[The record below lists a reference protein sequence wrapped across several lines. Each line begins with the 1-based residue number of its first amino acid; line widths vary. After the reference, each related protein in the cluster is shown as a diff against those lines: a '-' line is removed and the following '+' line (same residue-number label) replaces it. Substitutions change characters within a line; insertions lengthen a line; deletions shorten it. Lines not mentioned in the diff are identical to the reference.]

1 VEAVEGGLLV
11 RLLQEVERDQA
22 LLEALGVMTEK
33 AGALTGDLELLT
45 RPSKA
50 RDGALKALVAT
61 RGPGN
66 GTHRLGL
73 SPCGTG
79 GR

>member
-1 VEAVEGGLLV
+1 
-11 RLLQEVERDQA
+11 
-22 LLEALGVMTEK
+22 MTEK
-33 AGALTGDLELLT
+33 AGALTGHLELLT
-45 RPSKA
+45 RLSKSK
-50 RDGALKALVAT
+50 DGALKALVAT

-73 SPCGTG
+73 SHCGTG

>member
-1 VEAVEGGLLV
+1 M
-11 RLLQEVERDQA
+11 
-22 LLEALGVMTEK
+22 MTEK
-33 AGALTGDLELLT
+33 AGALTSDLELLT

-66 GTHRLGL
+66 GTHPLGL

>member
-1 VEAVEGGLLV
+1 MEAVEGGLLV
-11 RLLQEVERDQA
+11 RLLQEVDRDQA

-33 AGALTGDLELLT
+33 AGALTSDLELLT

-50 RDGALKALVAT
+50 RDGALKVLVAT